1 MLTRVLVA
9 GRDPTEIRRLRD
21 FFVGTPDIE
30 VRARVISNGHA
41 DPLYGV
47 DVEPD
52 LVVLHCGA
60 GHAEALSAWRDR
72 PAERRPALIV
82 VGPAGHA
89 DITRLAIRSGAR
101 DFLPE
106 PVNPVDLIAAVQQ
119 VGAERRSEAD
129 DARGAAHVFVGAT
142 GGAGSSFI
150 AANVAHMLTAH
161 AGRKAV
167 LVDLDLNFAP
177 TGHHLNLSAERG
189 LIEALEEVGSL
200 DESALQGFGALHS
213 SGLRLFCSTATHAVL
228 SKDVPP
234 DRLAAFL
241 SLLLRTQQDVVVDAP
256 HSIDALTATA
266 FGVASEIHLVLQ
278 QSTLHVRNAT
288 RLVRILRD
296 ELGVSPARLRVVV
309 NRYSKDSI
317 LQLDDIRRALGV
329 ESLATVPSYYQ
340 RALAS
345 SDSGVP
351 LYVADRNAAITKSLL
366 DVVAQITGAAPEK
379 PSLLRRVLPA
389 FLRN

>member
-1 MLTRVLVA
+1 MRVLVA
-9 GRDPTEIRRLRD
+9 GRDPTEVRRLQHH
-21 FFVGTPDIE
+21 FIGTPDIE

-41 DPLYGV
+41 DPLHGI
-47 DVEPD
+47 DLDPD
-52 LVVLHCGA
+52 LVVLRCGA
-60 GHAEALSAWRDR
+60 GHAEDLSAWITR

-89 DITRLAIRSGAR
+89 DITRLAIRGGAR

-119 VGAERRSEAD
+119 VFSERRSAVTE
-129 DARGAAHVFVGAT
+129 ARGAAHVFVGAT
-142 GGAGSSFI
+142 GGVGSSFI
-150 AANVAHMLTAH
+150 AANVAHMLVAD

-177 TGHHLNLSAERG
+177 TAHHLNLTPERG
-189 LIEALEEVGSL
+189 LIEAFEEVVSL
-200 DESALQGFGALHS
+200 DESALQGFGALHP
-213 SGLRLFCSTATHAVL
+213 SGLRVFCSNAKHAVL

-234 DRLAAFL
+234 DRLSAFL
-241 SLLLRTQQDVVVDAP
+241 SLLMRTQRHVVIDAP
-256 HSIDALTATA
+256 HGIDALTATA
-266 FGVASEIHLVLQ
+266 FGIASEIHLVLQ

-296 ELGVSPARLRVVV
+296 ELGVSPARLRVIV
-309 NRYSKDSI
+309 NRYSKESM
-317 LQLDDIRRALGV
+317 LQLDDVSRALGI
-329 ESLATVPSYYQ
+329 EILATVPSYYK

-345 SDSGVP
+345 SDAGVP
-351 LYVADRNAAITKSLL
+351 IYEADRNAAITTSLL
-366 DVVAQITGAAPEK
+366 EIVAQITGNAPQK
-379 PSLLRRVLPA
+379 PGLLRRVLPA